1 LSVLLLAIV
10 LSVLLLLAIVLSV
23 LLLAIVLSVLLW
35 FTASCLPL
43 SYLQTLSLL
52 CRSLLFCFFYFILAI
67 VIVCSS
73 IFNFF
78 LSCVNILCLT
88 KTYGWSRLLVCVW
101 PMCCCIV
108 SLAWCSHDTI
118 VSLAWC
124 SHDTIVILAW
134 YSHDIIAR
142 NQISSDVGNLLSSNY
157 ICTHNYYT
165 IVLADNFQPIV
176 YTFSATCN

>member
-1 LSVLLLAIV
+1 MWSRNCFPFRSTYVHPRNGVSVARSSVLCPV
-10 LSVLLLLAIVLSV
+10 
-23 LLLAIVLSVLLW
+23 
-35 FTASCLPL
+35 
-43 SYLQTLSLL
+43 L
-52 CRSLLFCFFYFILAI
+52 CRSLYVLLSFFFWPLYCLFFFDLRLRVYPSRIFKLLVYCVDHCYFVFLLFYFGHC
-67 VIVCSS
+67 IVCSS

-101 PMCCCIV
+101 PMCYSIV
-108 SLAWCSHDTI
+108 SLAWCSHDT
-118 VSLAWC
+118 
-124 SHDTIVILAW
+124 
-134 YSHDIIAR
+134 IAR